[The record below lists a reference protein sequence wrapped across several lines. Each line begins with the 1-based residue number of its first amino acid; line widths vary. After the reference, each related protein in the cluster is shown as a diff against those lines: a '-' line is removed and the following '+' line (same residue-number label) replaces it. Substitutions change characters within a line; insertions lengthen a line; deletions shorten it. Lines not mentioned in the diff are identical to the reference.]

1 MPPEPSPPSAQPHA
15 PKSREKGG
23 IGPFQLIGLG
33 LLLMFVLF
41 FLIFLAWSLF
51 TSA

>member
-1 MPPEPSPPSAQPHA
+1 MPPEPSPPSAHA
-15 PKSREKGG
+15 PRSREKGG

-41 FLIFLAWSLF
+41 FLIFLVWSLF